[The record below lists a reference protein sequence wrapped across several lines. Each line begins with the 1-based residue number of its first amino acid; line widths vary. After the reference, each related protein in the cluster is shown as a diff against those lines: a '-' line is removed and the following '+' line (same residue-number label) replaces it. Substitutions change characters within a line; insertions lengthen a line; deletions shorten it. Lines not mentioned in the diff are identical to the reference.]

1 VIFIHSLANYYTVS
15 AAFLHQRDLKAELYY
30 PEPGSTI
37 AHLLDTSIPLAPPER
52 AKALEDSEALESAYK
67 TVAVQ
72 GDSAVPES
80 PEDEVDYH
88 YVCFVKSSKNGHIY
102 ELDGDRKGPIDH
114 GFVGSDDDGGDVLD
128 QAGLK
133 VVRTFLN
140 REKGSNMNF
149 SLLALVYA

>member
-1 VIFIHSLANYYTVS
+1 MIFIYSLANRYTVS
-15 AAFLHQRDLKAELYY
+15 AASLYQYDLKTELYY

-37 AHLLDTSIPLAPPER
+37 AHLLDTSVPLAPLER
-52 AKALEDSEALESAYK
+52 AKVLEDSEALESAYK
-67 TVAVQ
+67 TVALQ

-114 GFVGSDDDGGDVLD
+114 GSVRSGDDGGDVLD

-133 VVRTFLN
+133 IVRSFMD
-140 REKGSNMNF
+140 REKGGNLNF
-149 SLLALVYA
+149 NLLALVYA